1 MRRIMTSRF
10 GSALLALSACLLF
23 FTGVLADSGPAYDLS
38 WWTVDSGG
46 ATSACIGAYCLGGT
60 IGQPDAGVLAAGYTL
75 YGGFWGGVAVAHWVY
90 LPLVLR

>member
-1 MRRIMTSRF
+1 MRQIMTNRF
-10 GSALLALSACLLF
+10 GSALLALSACLLL

-46 ATSACIGAYCLGGT
+46 ATSACTGAYCLGGT
-60 IGQPDAGVLAAGYTL
+60 IGQPDAGVLATGYTL
-75 YGGFWGGVAVAHWVY
+75 SGGFWGGVAVERSVY